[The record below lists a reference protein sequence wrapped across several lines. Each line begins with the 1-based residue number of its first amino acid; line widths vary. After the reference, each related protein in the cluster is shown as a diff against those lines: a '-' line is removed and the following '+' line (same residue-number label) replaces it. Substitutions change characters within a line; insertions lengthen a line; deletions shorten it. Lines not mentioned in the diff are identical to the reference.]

1 MNRMNLNQLVNFLST
16 LNLTQTA
23 HYFKGCANDS
33 VTVDG
38 LIESEF
44 VKRHVIIGSETERS
58 TKLWREIQANVTS
71 YIFTDTPEDFKFTF
85 ETEDD
90 QWRAEFTGYIE
101 SYDCVRMEVK
111 KHGLTQDFP
120 VKNKESYK
128 RLLNVLAPHEIIRV
142 YPTVHS
148 YDRQDFL

>member
-1 MNRMNLNQLVNFLST
+1 MTRMNLSQLVTFLSA
-16 LNLTQTA
+16 LNLNQTA
-23 HYFKGCANDS
+23 SYFKGHANDS

-38 LIESEF
+38 LIEAEF
-44 VKRHVIIGSETERS
+44 VNRHIGEGD
-58 TKLWREIQANVTS
+58 LLREIQANVTS
-71 YIFTDTPEDFKFTF
+71 YLFTNEPDEFKFTF

-90 QWRAEFTGYIE
+90 QWNAEFTGYIE

-111 KHGLTQDFP
+111 KHGMTQDFP
-120 VKNKESYK
+120 VKNRASYK
-128 RLLNVLAPHEIIRV
+128 RLLNALAPHEIIRV

>member
-1 MNRMNLNQLVNFLST
+1 MNLNQLVTFLSAM
-16 LNLTQTA
+16 NLTQTA
-23 HYFKGCANDS
+23 SYFAGCANDP

-38 LIESEF
+38 LIEADF
-44 VKRHVIIGSETERS
+44 VKRHIGEGE
-58 TKLWREIQANVTS
+58 LLREIQANVTS
-71 YIFTDTPEDFKFTF
+71 YVFAPQPAPEDFKFTF

-101 SYDCVRMEVK
+101 SYDCVRMKVR

-120 VKNKESYK
+120 VKNKASYL
-128 RLLNVLAPHEIIRV
+128 RLLNVLAPDEILEV

>member
-1 MNRMNLNQLVNFLST
+1 MNLNQLVTFLSAIS
-16 LNLTQTA
+16 LNQTA
-23 HYFKGCANDS
+23 RYFAAHANDP

-38 LIESEF
+38 LIESDF
-44 VKRHVIIGSETERS
+44 VKRHIGEGE
-58 TKLWREIQANVTS
+58 LLREIQANVTS
-71 YIFTDTPEDFKFTF
+71 YVFTDTLEDFKFTF

-128 RLLNVLAPHEIIRV
+128 RLLNALAPHEIIRV

>member
-1 MNRMNLNQLVNFLST
+1 MNLNQLVNFFTSI
-16 LNLTQTA
+16 NLKQTA
-23 HYFKGCANDS
+23 SYFAGCANDS

-38 LIESEF
+38 LIESEM
-44 VKRHVIIGSETERS
+44 VKRHVGEG
-58 TKLWREIQANVTS
+58 KLWREIQANVTS

-120 VKNKESYK
+120 VKNKESYQ
-128 RLLNVLAPHEIIRV
+128 RLLNTLAPHEIIRV